1 MVQPLTV
8 LIIDDSP
15 EDRQVYRR
23 YLLQDQEHSYII
35 LEAELGEEGLAL
47 CQQLQP
53 EGILLDFLLP
63 DMDGLEFLAELRQ
76 QSKGTMPA
84 VIMLTGYG
92 NESVAV
98 QAMKGGVQDYL
109 IKGQTTAERLRST
122 IYSAIKNTQLR
133 QQLQCSEERF
143 RTSVENMLDCF
154 GIYSAIRNDTGEIL
168 DFCVDYVNAAA
179 CEFTQIN
186 KEEQLGKGLCDILPN
201 FRASDL
207 FDDCCQVV
215 ETGNPLAKESLI
227 YTSNFDSNQLLT
239 KTIDIRIS
247 KMGDGF
253 VASWRDVTEKYQA
266 QQRLRSSQQFI
277 ERIAETTPGILYVY
291 DLVKHQSVY
300 INSQVSTLLGYTPE
314 QIQQMGT
321 QFLPTLMHPE
331 DLALFPS
338 VFQELGSS
346 EDNNIVEN
354 EYRMRHANG
363 EWRWFFSRDTIF
375 TRNPDGSPHQIIGTS
390 FDITERKQTEEQLR
404 LSNERFQLAA
414 AAVNCLIYDWDVEND
429 KIERTEGL
437 TKILGYSLEEIPK
450 THQWWKEQIHPE
462 DRERL
467 NAQFH
472 SIISANQNHYSVEYR
487 ARHKDQEYRYV
498 LDQGVITRD
507 ANGRVIRTVGSTTDI
522 SDAYRQARQR
532 KLAEVALQESEA
544 KFRRIVESNIVG
556 IYFGDFNGEIY
567 EANDAFLETFGY
579 TREDLAAGIIRWN
592 LMTPPEYQ
600 TLDRQKIQ
608 ELEVSG
614 VCTPFE
620 KEYLHKNK
628 TRIPVLLGI
637 ARIESIKDNG
647 YSVCFVL
654 DLTQRKRAEIAL
666 RQSEER
672 YRYLS
677 NAMPQLVWICNAQG
691 ECEYVNERWYEFT
704 GQRAEDAMGFG
715 WTKVIHPQD
724 IEAAMAGW
732 TQALETGEYQQEI
745 RYQKRDGSS
754 CWHLVRGVPIKNEQ
768 GSIIQWFGTSTDI
781 DDRKHLEAERNQLLQ
796 LEQAARAQAEAANRS
811 KDEFV
816 AIVSHDLRSPLN
828 AILGWVQLL
837 RTRKFDAA
845 NLAKALET
853 IERNAR
859 SQEKLLEDLLNM
871 SRILQG
877 KLQLEVTQVNLGV
890 VVGAAIETAY
900 PSANAKNIRLESKID
915 RSISPISGD
924 INRLLQVIGNL
935 LANAIKFTPSGGQ
948 IEISLF
954 RNGSHAEISV
964 SDTGIG
970 ISPEFLPYVFERYH
984 QGHSTHKQAGLGL
997 GLAIARHLVEL
1008 HGGSI
1013 QVASPGIGQ
1022 GATFSIKLPL

>member
-1 MVQPLTV
+1 MAQPLTI

-23 YLLQDQEHSYII
+23 YLLQDQEHRYTI
-35 LEAELGEEGLAL
+35 LEAESGEEALAL
-47 CQQLQP
+47 CQELQP

-63 DMDGLEFLAELRQ
+63 DMDGLEFLAELPQ
-76 QSKGTMPA
+76 QLKGNMPA
-84 VIMLTGYG
+84 VIMLTAYG

-98 QAMKGGVQDYL
+98 QAMKSGVQDYL

-122 IYSAIKNTQLR
+122 VCSAIKNTQLR
-133 QQLQCSEERF
+133 QQLQRSEERF

-154 GIYSAIRNDTGEIL
+154 GIYSAIRNETGKIL

-179 CEFTQIN
+179 CEFSRISN
-186 KEEQLGKGLCDILPN
+186 DKQLGKGLCEILPN

-207 FDDCCQVV
+207 FYECCQVV
-215 ETGNPLAKESLI
+215 ETGNPLVKDSLI
-227 YTSNFDSNQLLT
+227 YTSSFDRNQVLI
-239 KTIDIRIS
+239 KIIDIRIT

-253 VASWRDVTEKYQA
+253 VASWRDVTEKNQA
-266 QQRLRSSQQFI
+266 HERWRESQQFI

-291 DLVKHQSVY
+291 DLVKQQNVY
-300 INSQVSTLLGYTPE
+300 INSQVSKLLGYTPE
-314 QIQQMGT
+314 QIQEMGT
-321 QFLPTLMHPE
+321 QFLSEIMHPE
-331 DLALFPS
+331 DFARLPNM
-338 VFQELGSS
+338 FQELGSIQDS
-346 EDNNIVEN
+346 NIVEN

-375 TRNPDGSPHQIIGTS
+375 TRNSDGSPRQIIGTS

-404 LSNERFQLAA
+404 ISNERFQLAA
-414 AAVNCLIYDWDVEND
+414 AAVNCLIYDWDLEND
-429 KIERTEGL
+429 RIERTEGL
-437 TKILGYSLEEIPK
+437 TKILGYSLKETPT

-462 DRERL
+462 DREGL
-467 NAQFH
+467 IHHFH
-472 SIISANQNHYSVEYR
+472 AIVSANENHYTVEYR

-507 ANGRVIRTVGSTTDI
+507 ANGQVIRAVGSTTDI
-522 SDAYRQARQR
+522 SDR
-532 KLAEVALQESEA
+532 KRAEFALQESEA
-544 KFRRIVESNIVG
+544 KFRRIVESNIIG
-556 IYFGDFNGEIY
+556 IYFGDFNGRVY

-592 LMTPPEYQ
+592 SMTPPEYQ
-600 TLDRQKIQ
+600 TLDHQKIQ
-608 ELEVSG
+608 ELQVSG

-620 KEYLHKNK
+620 KEYLHKNG

-637 ARIESIKDNG
+637 ARIESTKDNG

-654 DLTQRKRAEIAL
+654 DLTQRKRAELAL
-666 RQSEER
+666 RESEER

-677 NAMPQLVWICNAQG
+677 NAMPQLVWICNPQG
-691 ECEYVNERWYEFT
+691 ECEHVNERWYEFT
-704 GQRAEDAMGFG
+704 GQSVEEAMGFG
-715 WTKVIHPQD
+715 WTKTIHPD
-724 IEAAMAGW
+724 DTEAAMAGW
-732 TQALETGEYQQEI
+732 TQALQTGELYQQEI

-754 CWHLVRGVPIKNEQ
+754 SWHLVRGVPIKNQQ
-768 GSIIQWFGTSTDI
+768 GSIIKWFGTSTDI

-796 LEQAARAQAEAANRS
+796 LEQAARAQAEAANRT

-837 RTRKFDAA
+837 RTRKFDEA

-877 KLQLEVTQVNLGV
+877 KLQLEVSQVNLGV

-900 PSANAKNIRLESKID
+900 PSANAKNIRLESIID
-915 RSISPISGD
+915 RSISTISGD
-924 INRLLQVIGNL
+924 INRLLQVLGNL
-935 LANAIKFTPSGGQ
+935 LTNAIKFTPSGGKV
-948 IEISLF
+948 EVRLF
-954 RNGSHAEISV
+954 GNGSHAQITV
-964 SDTGIG
+964 SDTGMG
-970 ISPEFLPYVFERYH
+970 ISPEFVPYVFERYH
-984 QGHSTHKQAGLGL
+984 QGHPTHKQAGLGL

-1013 QVASPGIGQ
+1013 QVTSPGVGL
-1022 GATFSIKLPL
+1022 GATFTIKLPL